1 MEPSGSEIGGKL
13 PWLPAARW
21 FPAKGS
27 DGRIVLHDVARI
39 PEGGPPRSTTE
50 RPTWVGIVEL
60 VGHDAFGE
68 SPRLFLPMTAADGGF
83 EDAARSD
90 AFVRWLLHVVLAEE
104 SLSSEGG
111 IFRGHAVGRE
121 TPPAASLPLA
131 IADVGG
137 DASNTSLAVS
147 WNAGRAVMVKIV
159 RRCRAGIHPELEVG
173 RFLAGAAV
181 QADVPRLV
189 GWLDHVPRVS
199 DAADSGGSA
208 TVAILHEWV
217 DARGSAWDAM
227 LASATA
233 DWPRCLSLVRSLGET
248 TARLH
253 AALASRTD
261 DPAFA
266 AEPWTAEAW
275 AAAVRAMADHADRV
289 FDRVGRLLPTLPA
302 HLATG
307 HTDLASMWSRIAAE
321 FAEEATRPPS
331 SPRIRVHGDYHLG
344 QVLVGRD
351 IDRCIVVDFEGEP
364 GRTLAERR
372 QKTSAAKD
380 VAGMCRSFDYLLRV
394 LAKDGRRPYDVG
406 DLESLESQF
415 LSAYEGC
422 SRRLAGERP
431 GATWWSQDRREAT
444 RLLELFKIDKA
455 VYELAYEADHRPD
468 WIDVPLAAVAARA
481 SGPVP
486 PEACVDRHPRR
497 HSGA

>member
-1 MEPSGSEIGGKL
+1 MEASGSEIGGKL
-13 PWLPAARW
+13 PWLVAARW

-27 DGRIVLHDVARI
+27 DGRIVLHDVAQI
-39 PEGGPPRSTTE
+39 PEGGSPRSETE

-60 VGHDAFGE
+60 VRHDASGE
-68 SPRLFLPMTAADGGF
+68 SPRLFLPLSAADGGF
-83 EDAARSD
+83 EDAGRSD
-90 AFVRWLLHVVLAEE
+90 GFVRWLLQAVLAEE
-104 SLSSEGG
+104 SLSSGGG
-111 IFRGHAVGRE
+111 IFQGHVVSRE
-121 TPPAASLPLA
+121 TPHSPTSPLS

-147 WNAGRAVMVKIV
+147 WSAGRAVMVKIV
-159 RRCRAGIHPELEVG
+159 RRCRAGIHPEVEVG
-173 RFLAGAAV
+173 RFLSGAAV
-181 QADVPRLV
+181 RADVPRLV
-189 GWLDHVPRVS
+189 GWLDYVPRVS
-199 DAADSGGSA
+199 DAVECGGPA

-227 LASATA
+227 MASAAA
-233 DWPRCLSLVRSLGET
+233 DWPRCLAIVTSLGET

-253 AALASRTD
+253 AALASRND

-289 FDRVGRLLPTLPA
+289 FDRVGRLLATAPTLVP
-302 HLATG
+302 G
-307 HTDLASMWSRIAAE
+307 PTDLASMRSRIAAE
-321 FAEEATRPPS
+321 FAEQAARPPS

-351 IDRCIVVDFEGEP
+351 NERCIVVDFEGEP
-364 GRTLAERR
+364 GRTLLERR

-394 LAKDGRRPYDVG
+394 LAKEGRRPYDVG
-406 DLESLESQF
+406 DLESLESRF
-415 LSAYEGC
+415 LSTYETV
-422 SRRLAGERP
+422 SQRLAADRP
-431 GATWWSQDRREAT
+431 GATWWSQDRREAD

-455 VYELAYEADHRPD
+455 LYELAYEADHRPD

-486 PEACVDRHPRR
+486 PEACVDPRPCR